1 MDYKDWIQNRAE
13 ELAEEQYDRDF
24 YDLPDNLQIEVWN
37 RAEAD
42 YHDHEA
48 DKIDAAYDRA
58 IERNMSKRIPGE
70 VRCPR
75 CSGECSLTS
84 YSRLAVCQKCG
95 LRFDY

>member
-13 ELAEEQYDRDF
+13 ELAQELYDEEF
-24 YDLPDNLQIEVWN
+24 YDLLNDLQIRLRN

-58 IERNMSKRIPGE
+58 MEAQLLNQ
-70 VRCPR
+70 
-75 CSGECSLTS
+75 LT
-84 YSRLAVCQKCG
+84 
-95 LRFDY
+95 DD